1 MHGRSDSTLKPG
13 GVRIGTSEI
22 YRQVENI
29 EFITEGVVV
38 GQKWKNDERIILFV
52 TTKDDIELDASK
64 VLQIRKI
71 IKERC
76 SPKHVPAKVI
86 RVPEIPKTKSGKVVE
101 LAVRNVINGIKVD
114 NLEALSNPESLKF
127 FENISQ
133 LRE

>member
-64 VLQIRKI
+64 VLQIKKI

-86 RVPEIPKTKSGKVVE
+86 KVPEIPKTKSGKVVE
-101 LAVRNVINGIKVD
+101 LAVRNVINGIKID
-114 NLEALSNPESLKF
+114 NLEILSNPESLKF

>member
-1 MHGRSDSTLKPG
+1 M
-13 GVRIGTSEI
+13 
-22 YRQVENI
+22 
-29 EFITEGVVV
+29 VV

-64 VLQIRKI
+64 VLQIKKI

-86 RVPEIPKTKSGKVVE
+86 KVPEIPKTKSGKVVE
-101 LAVRNVINGIKVD
+101 LAVRNVINGIKID
-114 NLEALSNPESLKF
+114 NLEILSNPESLKF

>member
-1 MHGRSDSTLKPG
+1 MKPG

-64 VLQIRKI
+64 VLQIRRI

-101 LAVRNVINGIKVD
+101 LAVRNIVNGIKVD